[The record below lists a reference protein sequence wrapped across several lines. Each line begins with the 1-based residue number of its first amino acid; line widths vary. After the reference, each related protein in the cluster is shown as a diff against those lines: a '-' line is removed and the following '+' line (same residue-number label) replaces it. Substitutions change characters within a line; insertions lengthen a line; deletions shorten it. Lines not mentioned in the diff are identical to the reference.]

1 MTHEDQIEFYKCPI
15 CDTGFGNDVDRIIE
29 EHKCPVDKMY
39 TNHMTYTEKRIEK
52 LRQLN
57 KAIGFTTEE
66 ELPVIEHFLSE
77 SIRGAVATA
86 GVKQAL
92 CDLYATHNGG
102 HPNLREVLSAVD
114 KLTDKEI
121 EEMPQMKGTLEAL
134 DKLTINK
141 I

>member
-15 CDTGFGNDVDRIIE
+15 CDTGIGNDVDRINDVDGIIE
-29 EHKCPVDKMY
+29 EHICPADKMY
-39 TNHMTYTEKRIEK
+39 TNPMTYTEKRIEK

-66 ELPVIEHFLSE
+66 ELPGIEHFLSE

-92 CDLYATHNGG
+92 CDLYATHNNGY
-102 HPNLREVLSAVD
+102 PNLRKVLSAVD
-114 KLTDKEI
+114 
-121 EEMPQMKGTLEAL
+121 
-134 DKLTINK
+134 NSK
-141 I
+141 IK